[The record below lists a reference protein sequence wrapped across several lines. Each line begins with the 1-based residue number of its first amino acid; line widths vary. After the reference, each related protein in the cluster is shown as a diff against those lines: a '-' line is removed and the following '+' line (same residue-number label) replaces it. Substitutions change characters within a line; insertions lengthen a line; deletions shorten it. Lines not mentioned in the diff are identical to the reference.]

1 MSLSPGPVTPHG
13 DGLFTWHAYD
23 PACKAELWST
33 GFTDPQETTLFDPID
48 WPKESPW
55 PAGPV
60 RIVRTNMNHDRNCDV
75 LLKRGASMSAAPGGF
90 FPIPLPGAGE
100 GETAFF
106 HGSTG
111 SLVLGDALINLAP
124 HGLMLLPDK
133 YCTDPSLLRKS
144 LGKILDFPVRRIF
157 FAHGDPILSSPLPLL
172 SKILTSDPS
181 PQK

>member
-13 DGLFTWHAYD
+13 DGFFTWHAYD

-55 PAGPV
+55 PASPV
-60 RIVRTNMNHDRNCDV
+60 HIVRTNMNHDRDCDI
-75 LLKRGASMSAAPGGF
+75 LLKRGASMAARPEGF
-90 FPIPLPGAGE
+90 LPIPLPGAGE

-106 HGSTG
+106 HNSTG

-133 YCTDPSLLRKS
+133 YCTDPLLLKKSLAGLLR
-144 LGKILDFPVRRIF
+144 FPIRRIF